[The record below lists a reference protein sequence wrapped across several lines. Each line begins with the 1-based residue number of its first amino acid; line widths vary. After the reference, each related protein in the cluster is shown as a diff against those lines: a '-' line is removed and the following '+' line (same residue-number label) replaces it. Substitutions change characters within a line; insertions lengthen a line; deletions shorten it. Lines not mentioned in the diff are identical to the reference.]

1 MKTFEY
7 SPLGKELKAQTN
19 IAKKQ
24 YQKLNNTF
32 EFDKI
37 IEKENPT
44 LENCS
49 KSNLIYNANHIFYN
63 AKNFFLIKYFKDLN
77 KFNNLKPQKE
87 KTKNK
92 KTNASYTASELNN
105 KLIETYSDKY
115 NELSDAK
122 MNRMDPKYDPESLI
136 MTYGFKMKN

>member
-1 MKTFEY
+1 MKRFEY
-7 SPLGKELKAQTN
+7 SPLVKELQAPTD

-24 YQKLNNTF
+24 YQKLDNTF

-49 KSNLIYNANHIFYN
+49 KSNLIYNANHIFHKSKYS
-63 AKNFFLIKYFKDLN
+63 FLVKFFKDLN
-77 KFNNLKPQKE
+77 KFNNLKTQKE

-92 KTNASYTASELNN
+92 KQMRIIQLQN
-105 KLIETYSDKY
+105 
-115 NELSDAK
+115 
-122 MNRMDPKYDPESLI
+122 
-136 MTYGFKMKN
+136 